1 MSFLML
7 VVYEVQEASLLAAR
21 AFRGAVARP
30 FYIRD
35 TIHQMD
41 TLGVGSLV
49 IVMLTGFFT
58 GAVLALQTS
67 VVLKTYGVLDYT
79 GQLVMT
85 TMVRALGPVLTAL
98 MLSGR
103 VGSGIA
109 AELGSMVVTEQ
120 IDALRALGTSPIK
133 KLVWPRIAAL
143 LVMTPAL
150 TILCD
155 IVGAFGGWVTAISL
169 LSIPSQT
176 YITSAREALT
186 YNDLFGGTVK
196 PIVFG
201 FIIAVVGCR
210 CGLRTHGG
218 TVGVGRSTTQ
228 SVVMSSILII
238 ASDFFLSKFIIFLS
252 EAGIIQ

>member
-1 MSFLML
+1 MNFFVLA
-7 VVYEVQEASLLAAR
+7 VYEVQEASLLAAR
-21 AFRGAVARP
+21 AFGGALTRP
-30 FYIRD
+30 FYVRD
-35 TIHQMD
+35 TIRQMD
-41 TLGVGSLV
+41 IIGVGSLV

-58 GAVLALQTS
+58 GGVLALQTG
-67 VVLKTYGVLDYT
+67 VVLKQYGVLNYT

-85 TMVRALGPVLTAL
+85 SMVRSLGPVLTAL

-120 IDALRALGTSPIK
+120 IDALRALGTSPVK
-133 KLVWPRIAAL
+133 KLVWPRLAAL

-155 IVGAFGGWVTAISL
+155 IIGAVGGWVVATSL
-169 LSIPSQT
+169 MGIPSQT
-176 YITSAREALT
+176 YINSAKEALT
-186 YNDLFGGTVK
+186 YNDLFGGVVK

-201 FIIAVVGCR
+201 LIIAIVGCR
-210 CGLRTHGG
+210 CGLRTYGG

-228 SVVMSSILII
+228 SVVTASILVI
-238 ASDFFLSKFIIFLS
+238 AADFFLSRAIITLG
-252 EAGIIQ
+252 EAGILK